1 MSVLRKYK
9 KGLQKNSL
17 QFPMEMYT
25 NVVGSLVLTHYIL
38 NKMNGV
44 ELDVNGIKATWK
56 HIVKKGLDFW
66 LDDPDFIKKV
76 LELFGM
82 EPIYGRFAMVQ
93 SQTNLLFLPYIDEQI
108 LPIRPDG
115 IYPASVRTGKIYPI
129 TEQKKEDQDENIEQ
143 RN

>member
-1 MSVLRKYK
+1 MSILRKYK
-9 KGLQKNSL
+9 KGLQKNNL

-25 NVVGSLVLTHYIL
+25 NVVGSLVLTHYVL
-38 NKMNGV
+38 NKLNGV

-108 LPIRPDG
+108 LPIRSDG
-115 IYPASVRTGKIYPI
+115 IYPNSALHGKIYVIDKP
-129 TEQKKEDQDENIEQ
+129 KEETKDE
-143 RN
+143 

>member
-1 MSVLRKYK
+1 MGILRKYK
-9 KGLQKNSL
+9 KGLQKNNL
-17 QFPMEMYT
+17 QFPMEMYN

-82 EPIYGRFAMVQ
+82 EPIFGKFAMCQ
-93 SQTNLLFLPYIDEQI
+93 SALNTLFMPLVDDQI
-108 LPIRPDG
+108 LPIREDG
-115 IYPASVRTGKIYPI
+115 IYPNTVTHGKIYPVI
-129 TEQKKEDQDENIEQ
+129 EHKEETDETIE
-143 RN
+143 

>member
-1 MSVLRKYK
+1 MSILRKYK

-17 QFPMEMYT
+17 QFPMEMYN

-76 LELFGM
+76 LDLFGM
-82 EPIYGRFAMVQ
+82 EPIYGKFAMVQ
-93 SQTNLLFLPYIDEQI
+93 SQINVLFLPMIDGQI

-115 IYPASVRTGKIYPI
+115 IYPASARTGKIYPI
-129 TEQKKEDQDENIEQ
+129 TEQKEKGNETSEQ

>member
-115 IYPASVRTGKIYPI
+115 IYPNTALHGKIYVIDKP
-129 TEQKKEDQDENIEQ
+129 KEETKGE
-143 RN
+143 

>member
-129 TEQKKEDQDENIEQ
+129 ENKQEEIKDE
-143 RN
+143 

>member
-1 MSVLRKYK
+1 MSILRKYK

-17 QFPMEMYT
+17 QFPMEMYN

-82 EPIYGRFAMVQ
+82 EPIYGKFAMVQ
-93 SQTNLLFLPYIDEQI
+93 GRLNLLFLPYIDGQI

-115 IYPASVRTGKIYPI
+115 IYPLSAREGKIYPV
-129 TEQKKEDQDENIEQ
+129 EEKVDEAEQ
-143 RN
+143 RDKE

>member
-82 EPIYGRFAMVQ
+82 EPIYGKFAMVQ
-93 SQTNLLFLPYIDEQI
+93 SQTNVLFLPYIDEQI

-129 TEQKKEDQDENIEQ
+129 TEHKEEGNENIEQ

>member
-44 ELDVNGIKATWK
+44 ELDINGIKATWK

-82 EPIYGRFAMVQ
+82 EPIYGKFAMVQ
-93 SQTNLLFLPYIDEQI
+93 SQTNVLFLPYIDEQI

-129 TEQKKEDQDENIEQ
+129 TEHKEEGNENIEQ

>member
-1 MSVLRKYK
+1 MGILRKYK

-129 TEQKKEDQDENIEQ
+129 TEHKEETNENIEQ

>member
-1 MSVLRKYK
+1 MLHAMRK
-9 KGLQKNSL
+9 QVKNSL

-82 EPIYGRFAMVQ
+82 EPIYGKFAMVQ
-93 SQTNLLFLPYIDEQI
+93 SQTNVLFLPYIDEQI

-129 TEQKKEDQDENIEQ
+129 TEHKEEGNENIEQ

>member
-82 EPIYGRFAMVQ
+82 EPIYGKFAMVQ

-115 IYPASVRTGKIYPI
+115 IYPASVRTGKIYPV
-129 TEQKKEDQDENIEQ
+129 TEHKEEGNENIEQ